1 MPRIFI
7 FNNIKAKSKTGSELV
22 VYFKYN
28 ADPLAT
34 FKWRLDDRNT
44 VFQSE
49 MIAIREAYSFLRSLS
64 CHNASIA
71 IFTDSLSSVHALS
84 AEASSSQ
91 LCIDTRRELDILTSE
106 YSFVSL
112 TCRNTRKQTG

>member
-1 MPRIFI
+1 MNRNGQVYIQLINQLFFI
-7 FNNIKAKSKTGSELV
+7 CLESLFLINAKNKTGSELV

-49 MIAIREAYSFLRSLS
+49 MIAKR
-64 CHNASIA
+64 
-71 IFTDSLSSVHALS
+71 
-84 AEASSSQ
+84 
-91 LCIDTRRELDILTSE
+91 
-106 YSFVSL
+106 
-112 TCRNTRKQTG
+112 